1 MSENKMSDTVSTN
14 NTTFN
19 IAEFHM
25 GEVKRSLNWL
35 EKYSSRTMKISEI
48 MDASN
53 KAERT
58 IMKLK
63 EFQSE
68 LAKQLETI

>member
-1 MSENKMSDTVSTN
+1 MADTVSTN

-25 GEVKRSLNWL
+25 EEVKRSLNWL
-35 EKYSSRTMKISEI
+35 ENYSSRTMKITEI

-53 KAERT
+53 KAERA
-58 IMKLK
+58 IVKLK
-63 EFQSE
+63 ELQSE
-68 LAKQLETI
+68 LIEKIKTI

>member
-1 MSENKMSDTVSTN
+1 MADTVSTN

-19 IAEFHM
+19 IAEFYM
-25 GEVKRSLNWL
+25 EDVKRSLNWL
-35 EKYSSRTMKISEI
+35 ENYSSRTMKISEI

-63 EFQSE
+63 ELQSE

>member
-1 MSENKMSDTVSTN
+1 MSDTVST
-14 NTTFN
+14 TSVPFN
-19 IAEFHM
+19 LAEFHM
-25 GEVKRSLNWL
+25 DQVKRSLNYL
-35 EKYSSRTMKISEI
+35 ENYSSRTMKISEI

-63 EFQSE
+63 ELQSE
-68 LAKQLETI
+68 LTKQLEII

>member
-1 MSENKMSDTVSTN
+1 MADTVSTN

-25 GEVKRSLNWL
+25 EEVKRSLNWL
-35 EKYSSRTMKISEI
+35 EGYSSRTMKITEI

-63 EFQSE
+63 ELQSE

>member
-1 MSENKMSDTVSTN
+1 MTDTVST
-14 NTTFN
+14 TSVPFN
-19 IAEFHM
+19 LAEFHM
-25 GEVKRSLNWL
+25 DQVKRSLNYL
-35 EKYSSRTMKISEI
+35 ENYSSRTMKISEI

-63 EFQSE
+63 ELQSE
-68 LAKQLETI
+68 LTKQLEII